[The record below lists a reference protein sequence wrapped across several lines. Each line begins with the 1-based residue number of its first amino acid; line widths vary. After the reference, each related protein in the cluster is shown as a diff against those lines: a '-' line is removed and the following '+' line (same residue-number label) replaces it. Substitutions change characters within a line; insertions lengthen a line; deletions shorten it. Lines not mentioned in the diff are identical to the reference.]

1 MSRKAENSIKSRVD
15 DLRNWTS
22 LFVAET
28 MDGTLRFWV
37 IDLKNKQIA
46 VKFNSQLPFNT
57 IWSVV
62 AINDQEFQTKSLLA
76 KQIKRV

>member
-28 MDGTLRFWV
+28 MDGTLRFES
-37 IDLKNKQIA
+37 ID
-46 VKFNSQLPFNT
+46 
-57 IWSVV
+57 
-62 AINDQEFQTKSLLA
+62 
-76 KQIKRV
+76 